1 MIKIKRND
9 YERPIIFTENVIIS
23 QPITYPPVIN
33 IPDFIKNLDKK

>member
-23 QPITYPPVIN
+23 KPITYPVIN